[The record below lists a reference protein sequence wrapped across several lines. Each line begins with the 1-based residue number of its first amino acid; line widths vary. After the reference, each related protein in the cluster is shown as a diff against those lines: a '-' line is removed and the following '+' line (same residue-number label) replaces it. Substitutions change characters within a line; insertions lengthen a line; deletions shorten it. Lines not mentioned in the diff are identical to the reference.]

1 MIFHIEIS
9 SQPLYLIVFEL
20 ILTTRECTGSA
31 QMHAL
36 PVGAWSESSH
46 RPVRCG
52 KPPLRYRLYSPQAHS
67 YPKYAHTPFAII
79 SNGSSSFLPVFAAFM
94 PCIISIHFNDSL
106 ACLIIIRGN
115 IRSEPPKACAALEEE
130 KFSNEMPFACTA
142 GAQSPH
148 TTIASVVASLGYRI
162 FMVFPLCTV

>member
-1 MIFHIEIS
+1 MIFRIELS
-9 SQPLYLIVFEL
+9 FHPLYLIVFKL

-31 QMHAL
+31 KMHAL

-52 KPPLRYRLYSPQAHS
+52 KPPLRYHPCFPQVHS
-67 YPKYAHTPFAII
+67 YRKYAHTPFAII
-79 SNGSSSFLPVFAAFM
+79 RSGSNSISKAIMRRSSSFEFDESPVPLPMIGDIMEV
-94 PCIISIHFNDSL
+94 
-106 ACLIIIRGN
+106 
-115 IRSEPPKACAALEEE
+115 EPPKACTVLEEE

-142 GAQSPH
+142 GTQSPH

-162 FMVFPLCTV
+162 FMVFPLCTL

>member
-9 SQPLYLIVFEL
+9 FQPLYLIVFEL

-52 KPPLRYRLYSPQAHS
+52 KPPLRYRPYSPQVHS
-67 YPKYAHTPFAII
+67 YHKSAHNLLAINRSGSNSSI
-79 SNGSSSFLPVFAAFM
+79 SKAIMRRSNSFDSDDSPVPPPM
-94 PCIISIHFNDSL
+94 IGDIMEV
-106 ACLIIIRGN
+106 
-115 IRSEPPKACAALEEE
+115 EPPKACAALEEE